1 MYVCNLRAVIIA
13 MLITIQLVSFKPNNN
28 LGHIMEN
35 IPLYV
40 LNNFDYQALIIQ
52 SSFGELLPSVNELL
66 LSSLHPSFDDCKSQ
80 SIANYLKYLARN
92 VKSKAPAGGSLRARH
107 WAN

>member
-40 LNNFDYQALIIQ
+40 LNNFDYRALVIQ
-52 SSFGELLPSVNELL
+52 SSFGEL
-66 LSSLHPSFDDCKSQ
+66 HPSFHDCKSQ
-80 SIANYLKYLARN
+80 SIVNYLKYLARN
-92 VKSKAPAGGSLRARH
+92 VKSKAPAGGSLRAGHR
-107 WAN
+107 AN